1 MKELNKRLQG
11 LNIDFDNYYSIS
23 MRFKKISL
31 QGEINSSTIEEAK
44 LLNIDLYTDW
54 SGWKHGS
61 NDHIE
66 ITLTLTQ

>member
-1 MKELNKRLQG
+1 
-11 LNIDFDNYYSIS
+11 